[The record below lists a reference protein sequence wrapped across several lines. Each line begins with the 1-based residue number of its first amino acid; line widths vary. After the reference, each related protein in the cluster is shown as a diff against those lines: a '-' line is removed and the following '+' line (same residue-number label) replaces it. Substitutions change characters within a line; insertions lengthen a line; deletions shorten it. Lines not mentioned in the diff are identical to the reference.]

1 MQSFIDSSVCFPQ
14 ELLVSLGCGHTFH
27 DPCVGQYAA
36 AKGCGVWCVTCPI
49 CKYTPPGA
57 DQPEVEPLIP
67 GEVIDVEPFV
77 VQGYLFD
84 AAAPAAAP
92 SSSGAS
98 SSGLAAPAVA
108 PAEEESEADQESEAA
123 PEAKGKG
130 KGKGKGKAKANA
142 AAAPAGE
149 GEADDDDAAMEDFLN
164 EALADPALA
173 KAKGKA
179 KAKAKSVPNAKSVP
193 KAKGKAKGKAK
204 AAAAPAAAAEEESE
218 AAEAPPAA
226 GTTTPVVVEP
236 PVMDELAAV
245 WSDKVFCQSCRQ
257 FCSFFRCRVLSKL
270 TGTWRCHSCNTTVTQ
285 MRRLH
290 GSWPSGSFSVLSEDS
305 QPPQSKQHVA

>member
-84 AAAPAAAP
+84 AAAPA
-92 SSSGAS
+92 
-98 SSGLAAPAVA
+98 VA

-142 AAAPAGE
+142 AAAPAEEESEADQE
-149 GEADDDDAAMEDFLN
+149 GEADPE
-164 EALADPALA
+164 
-173 KAKGKA
+173 AKGKG
-179 KAKAKSVPNAKSVP
+179 
-193 KAKGKAKGKAK
+193 KGKAKGK
-204 AAAAPAAAAEEESE
+204 
-218 AAEAPPAA
+218 
-226 GTTTPVVVEP
+226 G
-236 PVMDELAAV
+236 
-245 WSDKVFCQSCRQ
+245 
-257 FCSFFRCRVLSKL
+257 
-270 TGTWRCHSCNTTVTQ
+270 
-285 MRRLH
+285 
-290 GSWPSGSFSVLSEDS
+290 
-305 QPPQSKQHVA
+305 